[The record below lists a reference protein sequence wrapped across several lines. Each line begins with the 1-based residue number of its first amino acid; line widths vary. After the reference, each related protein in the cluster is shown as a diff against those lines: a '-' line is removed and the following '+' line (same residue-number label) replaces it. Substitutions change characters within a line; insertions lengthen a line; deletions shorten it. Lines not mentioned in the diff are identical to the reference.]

1 MTENWIVAAV
11 VLIALIFL
19 LTNGLHDASSVVAT
33 FIACGAAT
41 PLQAVMWAALL
52 ELIGAVLG
60 GSAVA
65 HTIAGLVL
73 LPVDRT
79 LLPLLAAVMI
89 AAMVWNVLTWRL
101 GLPSSST
108 HALVGGLIGSV
119 WMMAGTEYIFWGWT
133 ELWNPGHSVSGIVK
147 VVMGLVVSPLLGFL
161 LAYLLQKLVA
171 FLLRNASFS
180 ANRWLKQ
187 GQWLIV
193 GLLAFNHGANDTQK
207 VLGLVG
213 LALVAAG
220 QLGEGQPLPVEALF
234 VGGLIMFIGILSG
247 GWPIMKTLGSGI
259 FTLRPIHSFN
269 SQLSAGSALLL
280 ANISGMPVST
290 THLVAGSVIGAGAA
304 DEYRMV
310 NWAVGKEMMV
320 AWCVTIPASALVA
333 AVVYPLLAWLT
344 GL

>member
-1 MTENWIVAAV
+1 MQGDWLLVGV

-19 LTNGLHDASSVVAT
+19 LTNGVHDASSVVAT

-41 PLQAVMWAALL
+41 PLQAVLWAALL
-52 ELIGAVLG
+52 ELTGAFLG

-73 LPVDRT
+73 LPADRT
-79 LLPLLAAVMI
+79 LLPLLAAVLL
-89 AAMVWNVLTWRL
+89 AAMFWNVLTWRL

-119 WMMAGTEYIFWGWT
+119 WMMAGPAHIAWGWQ
-133 ELWNPGHSVSGIVK
+133 ELWGPAHQISGIIK
-147 VVMGLVVSPLLGFL
+147 VLIGLIVSPLLGFL
-161 LAYLLQKLVA
+161 LAYLLQKILA
-171 FLLRNASFS
+171 LILRNAKIS
-180 ANRWLKQ
+180 ANLWLKR

-193 GLLAFNHGANDTQK
+193 GLLAFSHGANDTQK

-220 QLGEGQPLPVEALF
+220 YLGEGQELPQSALLA
-234 VGGLIMFIGILSG
+234 GGLIMFFGILSG

-269 SQLSAGSALLL
+269 SQLSAGSALLI
-280 ANISGMPVST
+280 ANFSGLPVST

-310 NWAVGKEMMV
+310 NWAVGQEMLV

-333 AVVYPLLAWLT
+333 AILYPLLAGLT
-344 GL
+344 GR